1 MYYLWR
7 NTPYGIIR
15 VSCEGLRDFA
25 AGLTR
30 PKLRMYSITLEPS
43 GKKECAKIT
52 LVFSEEDMNPD
63 IKAKIEEHISSV
75 LKPMGLK
82 ASIVW
87 ASPELG
93 IMPVLQSPYTWGGVA
108 SCVAVAV
115 TAGLAG
121 LFWSV
126 FWGVAAWFAIRG
138 VKFLAGKFR
147 RYV

>member
-1 MYYLWR
+1 MYYLWK

-15 VSCEGLRDFA
+15 MSCAGLRDFA
-25 AGLTR
+25 ASLAR

-43 GKKECAKIT
+43 GKKDCAKLT
-52 LVFSEEDMNPD
+52 LVFSEEDMTPD
-63 IKAKIEEHISSV
+63 MKTKIEAHISSV

-87 ASPELG
+87 ASPERG
-93 IMPVLQSPYTWGGVA
+93 VMPILQSPYTWGGVA

-121 LFWSV
+121 LFWCV
-126 FWGVAAWFAIRG
+126 FWGVASWFAVRG

-147 RYV
+147 SA